1 MENKDKPANADYML
15 MNKPSYPRVS
25 SWPNLVWIIFLM
37 TLFITIVLWALS
49 FLVNA
54 PLEEM
59 AAWAKTP
66 NPAKAPWYFIGLQ
79 ELLVYFV
86 PWIAGVI
93 IPQQILIGLAL
104 IPFVDV
110 SPLEQG
116 KYSYSKRRFA
126 VVVFTF
132 GMFLWFA
139 LIIVGQFLR
148 GPSWNVYWPII
159 DYDLGGS
166 TWVREGVHLKEVAV
180 GLTSMSLGSG
190 LALLIGFAGI
200 GMIGPVLI
208 PRFFPKWR
216 FSKMIQ
222 EYLDLLGPIRYF
234 IVQSNV
240 LMIVGLVGKIFL
252 RLVLDIK
259 YIIETPWFKI

>member
-1 MENKDKPANADYML
+1 MEIKNRPANADYML

-37 TLFITIVLWALS
+37 MIFITIVMWAVA

-59 AAWAKTP
+59 AEWAKTP

-79 ELLVYFV
+79 ELLVYFD
-86 PWIAGVI
+86 PWIAGVM
-93 IPQQILIGLAL
+93 IPQQILVGLAL

-116 KYSYSKRRFA
+116 KYSFSKRRFA
-126 VVVFTF
+126 VTVFTF
-132 GMFLWFA
+132 GMAFWFV

-148 GPSWNVYWPII
+148 GPSWNIYWPII
-159 DYDLGGS
+159 DYDLGGN
-166 TWVREGVHLKEVAV
+166 TWVREGVHLKEVAS
-180 GLTSMSLGSG
+180 GLKSLPLGTG

-208 PRFFPKWR
+208 PRIFPKLR
-216 FSKMIQ
+216 ISKMIQ
-222 EYLDLLGPIRYF
+222 EYLNALGPIRYI

-240 LMIVGLVGKIFL
+240 LLITGVVGKVFL
-252 RLVLDIK
+252 RLVLHIK
-259 YIIETPWFKI
+259 YVIETPWFKI